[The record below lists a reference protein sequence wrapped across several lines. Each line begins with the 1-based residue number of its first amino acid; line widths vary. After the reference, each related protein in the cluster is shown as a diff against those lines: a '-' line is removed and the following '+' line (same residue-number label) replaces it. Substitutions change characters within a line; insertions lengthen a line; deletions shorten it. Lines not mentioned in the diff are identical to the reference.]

1 MRREIIAKCEPE
13 QLEQLIAGYG
23 MISRVYEDVMGGP
36 SKAMSEREYVIMRQA
51 IKNLQVLRYEL
62 AN

>member
-1 MRREIIAKCEPE
+1 MRREIIAKLEPD

-23 MISRVYEDVMGGP
+23 MICRVYEDVKGGP
-36 SKAMSEREYVIMRQA
+36 SKAMSEREYVIMRQT
-51 IKNLQVLRYEL
+51 IKILQALRYEL